1 MKPYNALL
9 LFPRHRGSYH
19 GGNMLLLLCLAYR
32 PRVEVRWHLP
42 LARLELYSPV
52 GSELVG

>member
-42 LARLELYSPV
+42 LVRLELYSPV